1 MTFLHSTPQIGRQ
14 VRVDYPSFQSVD
26 DFVRLAKAY
35 MHHRA
40 ASTAQLRDYLM
51 RKSLQTSSSTGND
64 LVSASQIRTHI
75 EEAVARIA
83 RAGLLNDDAL
93 ARTRASTLLGKGLP
107 AGRVKRL
114 LAGQGLVAE
123 AARTG
128 ETVAPDDELQ
138 AIRYAERR
146 RLGPFAS
153 GRRPPSFARDVR
165 ALVRAGF
172 SPDLA
177 LRVMKRLS
185 APNNE
190 NPIDRQ

>member
-75 EEAVARIA
+75 EEAVARI
-83 RAGLLNDDAL
+83 